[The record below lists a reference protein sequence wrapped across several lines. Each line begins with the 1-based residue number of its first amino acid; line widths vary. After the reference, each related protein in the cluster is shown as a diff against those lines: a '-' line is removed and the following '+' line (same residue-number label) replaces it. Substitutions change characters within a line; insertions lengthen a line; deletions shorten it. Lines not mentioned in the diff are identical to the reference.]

1 VPFESD
7 VVVRE
12 VGDDTWELVEPLRYR
27 GNIDHFEVPT
37 GFRTDFA
44 SVQRAFQWLLPKY
57 GRYTKAAILHDFLC
71 EQSKAGRF
79 DRDDADGIF
88 RRTMRE
94 LGVSFLRRWIM
105 WAAVSLATRWL
116 NLRNGQIDRV
126 FSWRTAQL
134 SLVAIPSVI
143 FFVVPAIVV
152 IIFGALFWLI
162 EAIVFLSLTPFSKKT
177 VNKPHLTWPMG

>member
-12 VGDDTWELVEPLRYR
+12 VGDNTWELVEPLRYQ
-27 GNIDHFEVPT
+27 GNTDQFEVPN
-37 GFRTDFA
+37 GFQTDFA
-44 SVQRAFQWLLPKY
+44 SVPRAFQWLLPKY

-94 LGVSFLRRWIM
+94 LGVSFIRRWIM
-105 WAAVSLATRWL
+105 WAAVSLATRGL
-116 NLRNGQIDRV
+116 DLRNRRIGRV
-126 FSWRTAQL
+126 FSWRSVQL
-134 SLVAIPSVI
+134 LLVAIPSII
-143 FFVVPAIVV
+143 FFLVPAVV
-152 IIFGALFWLI
+152 VTIFGALFWLI
-162 EAIVFLSLTPFSKKT
+162 EAIVFLALTPFSRKR
-177 VNKPHLTWPMG
+177 VNKPRLVWPMG